1 LPPADT
7 AANPAENVAD
17 LLREQ
22 LRECHHFVQSCFADA
37 ASARANFDMQQSAM
51 RLAARL
57 MQASANTA
65 AAISRL
71 EGNKS
76 RQDIVVTRAEAAGLP
91 SEALAKE
98 G

>member
-1 LPPADT
+1 MPATDT
-7 AANPAENVAD
+7 APNPLENVSD

-37 ASARANFDMQQSAM
+37 ASARNDFDVQQSAM
-51 RLAARL
+51 KLAARL
-57 MQASANTA
+57 MQASAATA
-65 AAISRL
+65 AAINRL

-76 RQDIVVTRAEAAGLP
+76 RQDIVVTRG
-91 SEALAKE
+91 E

>member
-1 LPPADT
+1 MPATDALT
-7 AANPAENVAD
+7 NPMENVTD

-37 ASARANFDMQQSAM
+37 ASTRNDFDMQQSAM

-76 RQDIVVTRAEAAGLP
+76 RQDIVVTRGEGLP
-91 SEALAKE
+91 SEASAME